1 MNIGDLRVWWIPQ
14 MPMKAFRVDVP
25 SVEAGVLL
33 MNTLAE
39 YDKFQYE
46 NRIKPDYCN
55 AGGLEI
61 FDIDGEWTDWYHE
74 STDGYWD
81 DPAEY
86 LRRNAHEAS
95 AQGGK
100 SDG

>member
-1 MNIGDLRVWWIPQ
+1 MNVGDLRVWWIPQ
-14 MPMKAFRVDVP
+14 VPMKPFRVDVP
-25 SVEAGVLL
+25 SVEAGVLI
-33 MNTLAE
+33 MDALAE
-39 YDKFQYE
+39 YDKFQFE
-46 NRIKPDYCN
+46 NRVKPDYCN

-61 FDIDGEWTDWYHE
+61 FDADGEWTDWYHE
-74 STDGYWD
+74 SAEGYWD

-86 LRRNAHEAS
+86 LRRNIYEAA